1 MKLTTIDHVS
11 RAVEMVEYEGE
22 YEELTDGADSEEE
35 KMEL

>member
-11 RAVEMVEYEGE
+11 RAVEMVECEDE